1 MSEPAIYLASTSPR
15 RRQILRLLGI
25 KFRSLRPDFLEPN
38 IKTSN
43 APKKFAIT
51 CALFKALSCLRR
63 HKIKSGLVIGMD
75 TIVVQKNRILGKPA
89 NLSEARKIL
98 KILSGKM
105 HYVITGV
112 AIIKLPQKC
121 IITGAESTRV
131 KFRPLSFNEIN
142 RYIHTPEP
150 FDKAGAYAIQ
160 GRASVFIEKING
172 CYLNVIGLPVP
183 LLFKLLKQIEPE
195 AKLYG
200 DVSRISTRKQA
211 SAKLRP
217 LSRTR

>member
-1 MSEPAIYLASTSPR
+1 
-15 RRQILRLLGI
+15 
-25 KFRSLRPDFLEPN
+25 
-38 IKTSN
+38 
-43 APKKFAIT
+43 
-51 CALFKALSCLRR
+51 
-63 HKIKSGLVIGMD
+63 
-75 TIVVQKNRILGKPA
+75 
-89 NLSEARKIL
+89 
-98 KILSGKM
+98 
-105 HYVITGV
+105 VITGV